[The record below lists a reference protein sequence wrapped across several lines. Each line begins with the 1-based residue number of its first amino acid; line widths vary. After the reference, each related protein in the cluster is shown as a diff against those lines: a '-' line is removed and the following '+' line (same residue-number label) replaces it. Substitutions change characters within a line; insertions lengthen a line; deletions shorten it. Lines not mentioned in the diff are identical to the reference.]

1 MKEIRAAF
9 DDLEV
14 SKFIHRK
21 SFMQLI
27 QMMISKTLKT
37 KSPIVIKKRMMMKK
51 KKKKNWK
58 TMKTMKMIRKTIAVL
73 KLRGKEERLKGLV
86 GRIWLIVQLK
96 GYELMNEEKS

>member
-1 MKEIRAAF
+1 VDDMKEIRAAF

-37 KSPIVIKKRMMMKK
+37 KSPIVIKKRMMKK
-51 KKKKNWK
+51 KRKNWK
-58 TMKTMKMIRKTIAVL
+58 TMKRIRKTIAVL

>member
-51 KKKKNWK
+51 KKKNWK
-58 TMKTMKMIRKTIAVL
+58 TMKRIRKTIAVL